1 MPIWPTS
8 AALIASNT
16 VNTKHIAASAIC
28 STSRLHA
35 RQAEGRAS
43 AGQGGADGC
52 SSRPCGLRECP
63 SSGRSARGCS
73 SRRAV
78 LHTAKS
84 LPRRH
89 CRLRPAPAA
98 ARRACGN
105 SYTAGSICLAW
116 AAPHGRQQPP
126 PVHPITD
133 HSVRPTQQ
141 AAAAAPGGWESS
153 SAAAAGC
160 ERARGGRRHRIY
172 SWGRL
177 SMGGCDLA
185 GHSPPPGRG
194 EARRLPA

>member
-1 MPIWPTS
+1 MS
-8 AALIASNT
+8 RKES
-16 VNTKHIAASAIC
+16 SC
-28 STSRLHA
+28 RTSRLHA

-105 SYTAGSICLAW
+105 SYTAGSSCLAW

-160 ERARGGRRHRIY
+160 ERARGGRSHRIY

>member
-1 MPIWPTS
+1 MY
-8 AALIASNT
+8 
-16 VNTKHIAASAIC
+16 C
-28 STSRLHA
+28 TSRLHA

-43 AGQGGADGC
+43 AGQGGVDGC
-52 SSRPCGLRECP
+52 SNRSCGLRDCP
-63 SSGRSARGCS
+63 SAGRSARGCS

-89 CRLRPAPAA
+89 CSLRPAPAA

-105 SYTAGSICLAW
+105 SYTAGSGCLAW
-116 AAPHGRQQPP
+116 AAPRGRQQPP

-141 AAAAAPGGWESS
+141 AAAAASGGWESS

-160 ERARGGRRHRIY
+160 ERAVAAGATGSIAGGDFR
-172 SWGRL
+172 WA
-177 SMGGCDLA
+177 DLA